1 MTKIERKNN
10 MNKLSDVKVS
20 FEDVLALFKST
31 EQEKDIYIQ
40 DAVTLFMNFKRLH
53 NRPGTVEYYTSNL
66 KIIQEY
72 LVFKGIH
79 TVRGITKQTLTDIVL
94 YLRGRGNKNV
104 SINKRIMILLSLIHW
119 CNDEELITPHYL
131 KFHYLE
137 EEPAKIET
145 VNMKDMQKVI
155 TYLPNLSARH
165 QAMILLLFTTGI
177 RTNELCN
184 IETENV
190 DLTHLTIYLKFTKTK
205 TARYTA
211 IMPEVAPILQEVIQN
226 NNGSK
231 YLFPEKESHI
241 TPVCV
246 KSLLRRIKKALNID
260 VLSAHK
266 LRHLYATTQLRQGTD
281 IKSVSKLLGHKSIRM
296 TERYLDLT
304 DTEIFE
310 KGRMNNPLKQVRF

>member
-1 MTKIERKNN
+1 M
-10 MNKLSDVKVS
+10 
-20 FEDVLALFKST
+20 
-31 EQEKDIYIQ
+31 
-40 DAVTLFMNFKRLH
+40 
-53 NRPGTVEYYTSNL
+53 
-66 KIIQEY
+66 
-72 LVFKGIH
+72 
-79 TVRGITKQTLTDIVL
+79 VL

-104 SINKRIMILLSLIHW
+104 SINKRIMIVLSLIHW
-119 CNDEELITPHYL
+119 CNDEELITPYFL

-137 EEPAKIET
+137 EETAKIEA
-145 VNMKDMQKVI
+145 VSMKDMQKVI
-155 TYLPNLSARH
+155 NYLPKLSARH

-184 IETENV
+184 IETENI

-211 IMPEVAPILQEVIQN
+211 IMPEVASILQEVIQK

-281 IKSVSKLLGHKSIRM
+281 IISVSKLLGHKTIRM

-310 KGRMNNPLKQVRF
+310 KGRMNNPLNLVHF